1 MPKNSYE
8 RLGPIAVLGTG
19 SIGSRHMNVLRE
31 LGVGVIP
38 VPLRETRRAELNK
51 DGWNSSESL
60 QAAKEMGASAVI
72 IATDTGR
79 HLGDIERALDLGL
92 HVLVEKP
99 MTPSAPDALHLPGY
113 AVQRE
118 RNLFVGCCLRFDP
131 GLNYIRDNLSPFGE
145 IHSVRIECGSFLP
158 EWRPDRDHRLGYS
171 ARSEEGGV
179 LRDLIHEVD
188 YAIWLFG
195 FPEWVFG
202 TLSNFSRIG
211 VNSEEMAEG
220 VWRSGSGCSVSLSLD
235 YLTRHPRRR
244 ISVSGSCGS
253 CDYCLISRHLT
264 IRVVGEE
271 TREITFPRQDNDLY
285 LHQTSEFLEAIS
297 GHSASRLATSED
309 GLNGL
314 IVCDAWRKS
323 SASGSRE
330 YTSRP

>member
-1 MPKNSYE
+1 MPKISYE
-8 RLGPIAVLGTG
+8 QVGPIAVLGTG

-38 VPLRETRRAELNK
+38 VPLRETRRAELKK

-60 QAAKEMGASAVI
+60 QAAAEIGASAVI

-79 HLGDIERALDLGL
+79 HARDIEQALDLGL
-92 HVLVEKP
+92 DVLVEKP
-99 MTPSAPDALHLPGY
+99 MTPSAAEAHHLPLF
-113 AVQRE
+113 AEQRE

-131 GLNYIRDNLSPFGE
+131 GLNYIRENLSPFGE
-145 IHSVRIECGSFLP
+145 IHSVRVECGSFLP
-158 EWRPDRDHRLGYS
+158 EWRPERDHRLGYS
-171 ARSEEGGV
+171 ARAAEGGV

-220 VWRSGSGCSVSLSLD
+220 VWRSGSGGTISLSLD

-244 ISVSGSCGS
+244 ISVSGSRGS
-253 CDYCLISRHLT
+253 CDYCLIARHLT

-271 TREITFPRQDNDLY
+271 IREITFPRQDNDLY
-285 LHQTSEFLEAIS
+285 FHQTAEFLEAIS
-297 GHSASRLATSED
+297 GHSASRLATAED
-309 GLNGL
+309 GLNAL

-330 YTSRP
+330 YTSLP